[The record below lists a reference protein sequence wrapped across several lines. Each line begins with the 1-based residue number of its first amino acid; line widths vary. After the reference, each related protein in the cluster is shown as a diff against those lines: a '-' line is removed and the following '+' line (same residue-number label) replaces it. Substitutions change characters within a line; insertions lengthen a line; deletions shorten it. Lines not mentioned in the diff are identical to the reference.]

1 MSAYED
7 LLKSK
12 WLELKNSAGVGESI
26 RIDTT
31 NPLALYCGFSAQG
44 NLRLLAIS
52 LVVPKALRG
61 TKVVNISHTQRPD
74 GKHALIFDL
83 LDSKF
88 EKEFLTLSAELYG
101 ATVQAIA
108 EDSALSA
115 LENAY
120 RTWAKF
126 FQPAAKMSIESARGL
141 FAELITIREY
151 AFPKYGHTTTLES
164 WRGPLGGHQDF
175 VFETEAIEV
184 KSIHPDGTE
193 IIISSE
199 HQLNFDGNL
208 QLRVCKVSHSETG
221 DGQTLVELVM
231 QISSLLDDKN
241 KKTFADLVSE
251 VGFSK
256 DEPICDSILFTALGS
271 LIVDANSPE
280 FPSIKANQLSQG
292 VSKVS
297 YSLALSAILPFGEEI
312 E

>member
-1 MSAYED
+1 MSTHEE

-12 WLELKNSAGVGESI
+12 WLELKNSASVGEFI

-52 LVVPKALRG
+52 QTVPKAIRG
-61 TKVVNISHTQRPD
+61 TKVVNISLTQRPD

-88 EKEFLTLSAELYG
+88 EKEFLTLCAELYG
-101 ATVQAIA
+101 ATVQAIV

-126 FQPAAKMSIESARGL
+126 FQPATKMSIESARGL
-141 FAELITIREY
+141 FAELITIRDY
-151 AFPKYGHTTTLES
+151 GFPKYGHTTTLES

-175 VFETEAIEV
+175 VFAAEAVEV

-193 IIISSE
+193 VKISSE
-199 HQLNFDGNL
+199 HQLNFDGPL
-208 QLRVCKVSHSETG
+208 ELRICKVSDSETG
-221 DGQTLVELVM
+221 EGLTLVDLVM
-231 QISSLLDDKN
+231 QLSSLLDDKN
-241 KKTFADLVSE
+241 KKTFVELVSE

-256 DEPICDSILFTALGS
+256 DEPLCDSILFSDLGV
-271 LIVDANSPE
+271 LRINANSPG
-280 FPSIKANQLSQG
+280 FPSIRVNDLNPG

-297 YSLALSAILPFGEEI
+297 YSLSLSEIRQFGAEI